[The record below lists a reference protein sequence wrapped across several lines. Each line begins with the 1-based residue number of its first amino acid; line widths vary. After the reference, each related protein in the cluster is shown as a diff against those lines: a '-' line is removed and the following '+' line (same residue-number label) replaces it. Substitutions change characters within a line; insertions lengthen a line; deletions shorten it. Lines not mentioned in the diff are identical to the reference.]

1 MLRLK
6 ELGPGTA
13 VLCGCMLLLYACG
26 DTGPV
31 AAPPLDIPVVEVQR
45 RDVAVPLEIV
55 GETTGSVDVT
65 IRARV
70 DGFLDAIHF
79 REGRFVTEGDL
90 LYSIDP
96 RPFETKVMESKGGLA
111 EANTG
116 LAKARSDLARIRP
129 LAEMNA
135 VSAQDLDAAVA
146 QYEAAQSSVQIAKA
160 RVELAEIELGY
171 TQVYAPVD
179 GLIGL
184 TQAEVGDF
192 VGQGATGGMLNV
204 ISRTDPIGVRLS
216 LAERAYLIAARR
228 LAGTDLDRS
237 DRAPNLHLIL
247 ADGSEYP
254 HLGRATKIDRSIN
267 ASTGTLTVQAEFPNP
282 DHLLR
287 PGMFARVRFDAET
300 RKGALLVPQRA
311 VTELQSSFRVFVI
324 GADNTV
330 EVRQVEVGPR
340 LGSEWIIES
349 GLDPGD
355 RVAVEGLLRM
365 RPGMT
370 VNPVPFITGGA

>member
-6 ELGPGTA
+6 KLGPGTT
-13 VLCGCMLLLYACG
+13 VLATCMLLLYGCG
-26 DTGPV
+26 DAGQP
-31 AAPPLDIPVVEVQR
+31 AAPALDIPVVEVQR
-45 RDVAVPLEIV
+45 RDVAIPLEIV
-55 GETTGSVDVT
+55 GETIGSVDVT

-79 REGRFVTEGDL
+79 EEGRFVAERDL

-111 EANTG
+111 EANTA
-116 LAKARSDLARIRP
+116 LAKTRSDLDRIRP

-146 QYEAAQSSVQIAKA
+146 QFEAAQSSVQIAEA

-171 TQVYAPVD
+171 TQVYAPVG

-184 TQAEVGDF
+184 TKAEVGDF
-192 VGQGATGGMLNV
+192 VGQSATGGVLNI

-216 LAERAYLIAARR
+216 VAERAYLLAARR
-228 LAGTDLDRS
+228 LAYTDLSRRE
-237 DRAPNLHLIL
+237 RAPNLQRLL
-247 ADGSEYP
+247 ADGTEYA
-254 HLGRATKIDRSIN
+254 HLGRATKIDRNIN
-267 ASTGTLTVQAEFPNP
+267 ASTGTLTVEAEFPNP
-282 DHLLR
+282 DQLLR

-300 RKGALLVPQRA
+300 REGALLVPQRA

-324 GADNTV
+324 GADDTV

-349 GLDPGD
+349 GLNAGD

-365 RPGMT
+365 RPGLI
-370 VNPVPFITGGA
+370 VNPVPFVTDGA

>member
-1 MLRLK
+1 
-6 ELGPGTA
+6 
-13 VLCGCMLLLYACG
+13 
-26 DTGPV
+26 
-31 AAPPLDIPVVEVQR
+31 
-45 RDVAVPLEIV
+45 
-55 GETTGSVDVT
+55 
-65 IRARV
+65 V

-79 REGRFVTEGDL
+79 QEGRFVDQGDL

-96 RPFETKVMESKGGLA
+96 RPFETKVMEAKGGLA
-111 EANTG
+111 EANTA
-116 LAKARSDLARIRP
+116 LAKTRSDLDRIRP

-146 QYEAAQSSVQIAKA
+146 QYEAAQSSVQIAEA
-160 RVELAEIELGY
+160 QVELAEIELGY

-184 TQAEVGDF
+184 TKAEVGDF
-192 VGQGATGGMLNV
+192 VGQGATGGVLNI

-216 LAERAYLIAARR
+216 VAERAYLLAARR
-228 LAGTDLDRS
+228 LAGTDLDS
-237 DRAPNLHLIL
+237 IDRVPNLHLIL

-254 HLGRATKIDRSIN
+254 HLGRATKIDRNIN
-267 ASTGTLTVQAEFPNP
+267 ASTGTLTVEAEFPNP
-282 DHLLR
+282 DQLLR

-300 RKGALLVPQRA
+300 REGALLVPQRA

-349 GLDPGD
+349 GLNTGD

-365 RPGMT
+365 RPGMA
-370 VNPVPFITGGA
+370 VNPVPFVSDGA